1 MEQHLKTKVLFD
13 IAVFVPDN
21 VAGIGRVALEILKL
35 LLQRNDLEI
44 IMICSALDEQ
54 AAWRHLN
61 KAIGSILPLRCKDA
75 AYSELTEPL
84 PLPPPPKE
92 TFLRNCENL
101 VRRFLP
107 KNKLLNTSIETV
119 RKIKW
124 LIKPPPPL
132 PPEPKKK
139 ERPRS
144 PILEQLCR
152 NSDVYFSPF
161 DLPVR
166 EVDSNP
172 NLIKLLVIYDIIPF
186 LYPDLYPR
194 EWLSGLP
201 DYNKVTPDM
210 SLFSISQQTKTD
222 VLNFF
227 PNISENQ
234 FTVIPLGADE
244 RFKPANV
251 QSKIDSVLKKYK
263 IPLDIPYILS
273 VATLEV
279 RKNFDHIIRCFENL
293 HRKYENDNMVKDSV
307 LVLTGQKGWLDSKIY
322 NAYEQLPKQI
332 KRKIIFTGYA
342 ADEDLPFLYNGAECF
357 CYMSLYE
364 GFGLPPLE
372 AMQSGCPVIVSNT
385 SSLPEVV
392 GDAGILLPPKDKAG
406 LVDAFYR
413 VLTDEDL
420 HKKMVAAG
428 LEQAK
433 KFNWDKCTE
442 IILSKMKTGV

>member
-13 IAVFVPDN
+13 IAAFFPDN
-21 VAGIGRVALEILKL
+21 ITGIGRVTLEILKRF
-35 LLQRNDLEI
+35 LQRNDLEI
-44 IMICSALDEQ
+44 TLICSDPDEQ

-61 KAIGSILPLRCKDA
+61 KAIGTILPLRCKDA
-75 AYSELTEPL
+75 EHSELTEPL
-84 PLPPPPKE
+84 PLPPLPKE
-92 TFLRNCENL
+92 TFLRNCENF
-101 VRRFLP
+101 VRRFIP

-124 LIKPPPPL
+124 YIKPPPE
-132 PPEPKKK
+132 PEKK

-144 PILEQLCR
+144 TILEQLCR
-152 NSDVYFSPF
+152 NSDIYFSPF
-161 DLPVR
+161 ILPIK
-166 EVDSNP
+166 EIDSNP
-172 NLIKLLVIYDIIPF
+172 NLKKLLVIYDVIPHI
-186 LYPDLYPR
+186 YPDLYSL
-194 EWLSGLP
+194 EWFP

-222 VLNFF
+222 VLKFF

-244 RFKPANV
+244 QFKPSNDK
-251 QSKIDSVLKKYK
+251 SKIDSVLKKYK
-263 IPLDIPYILS
+263 IPVDTPYILS
-273 VATLEV
+273 IATLEI

-293 HRKYENDNMVKDSV
+293 HRKYENDNTVKDSV
-307 LVLTGQKGWLDSKIY
+307 LVLTGQKGWLDSEIY
-322 NAYEQLPKQI
+322 NAYGQLPKKI

-385 SSLPEVV
+385 SSLPEVA
-392 GDAGILLPPKDKAG
+392 GDAGIMLPPKDEAG

-413 VLTDEDL
+413 VLTDGDL
-420 HKKMVAAG
+420 HHKMVAAG

-433 KFNWDKCTE
+433 KFTWDKCTD
-442 IILSKMKTGV
+442 IILSKIKSGV